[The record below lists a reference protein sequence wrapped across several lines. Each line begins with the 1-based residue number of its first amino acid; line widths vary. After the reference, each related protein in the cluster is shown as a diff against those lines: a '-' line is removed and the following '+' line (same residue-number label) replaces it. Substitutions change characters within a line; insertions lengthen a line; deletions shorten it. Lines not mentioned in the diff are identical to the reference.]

1 MLIINITYIVP
12 ILISLF
18 FFTEDPNIHLFNI
31 IYCTLI
37 IILLQGYKLG
47 TRLANL
53 ALTAL
58 GLIILIVLLSN
69 TFITGW
75 SNLSAVSF
83 LFILR
88 DIIAFLF
95 LRSSISLHNESEI
108 ALDKNGKRTDFSI
121 GAIIHNGKE
130 DLKSPFLWLIITAII
145 IYEFFL
151 K

>member
-18 FFTEDPNIHLFNI
+18 FFTEDSNIHLTNI

-47 TRLANL
+47 KWFANL
-53 ALTAL
+53 ALTIL
-58 GLIILIVLLSN
+58 GLVILFILVLN

-75 SNLSAVSF
+75 SNLPTFSF
-83 LFILR
+83 LFIVR

-95 LRSSISLHNESEI
+95 LRNQISLNYESDI
-108 ALDKNGKRTDFSI
+108 VLDENRKRTDFSI

-130 DLKSPFLWLIITAII
+130 DLKSPFLWLIIAAII

>member
-95 LRSSISLHNESEI
+95 LRSSISLHNESDI
-108 ALDKNGKRTDFSI
+108 ALDKNGK
-121 GAIIHNGKE
+121 E
-130 DLKSPFLWLIITAII
+130 LI
-145 IYEFFL
+145 FQ
-151 K
+151 